1 MNNLGTFYTNLG
13 KTANK
18 HLNSFATTT
27 NSIGKAANTHLNSFA
42 TETAKAANS
51 FVNSTGK
58 ALNSGLNSGL
68 NTLNDLLPT
77 NSVPKNIS
85 AASASLGTAA
95 SSSFTFPVVLFI
107 VISLISIYFIIKHKS
122 TIMLSI
128 NNWIQELRSLFGLA
142 STPLVDPSVIPL
154 VNVTESPI
162 SPQQD
167 AQIAL
172 ALPSVTLPAAPAVPA
187 APTLPSI
194 PSAASIVNAVLPAG
208 NPEVFNVSKNE
219 FPYYDAEPLCE
230 ALGAQLATYDQV
242 KEAWS
247 KGADWCN
254 YGWVKGQAAVY
265 PTQQDT
271 WNRIQTGPE
280 ENRNSCGTVGLNG
293 GYFENPEMKFGV
305 NCFGIKPLQSEHDEE
320 ILMKKGA
327 IPHNVATLAIDKKVQ
342 EFKANATNM
351 GILPFNTKQW

>member
-13 KTANK
+13 KTANTHLNSLATGTNSIAK
-18 HLNSFATTT
+18 AANSGLNSFA
-27 NSIGKAANTHLNSFA
+27 SG
-42 TETAKAANS
+42 TAKAANS
-51 FVNSTGK
+51 FANSTSK
-58 ALNSGLNSGL
+58 AFNSGL
-68 NTLNDLLPT
+68 NTLSDLIPT
-77 NSVPKNIS
+77 NSLPKNVTVATT
-85 AASASLGTAA
+85 AASATA
-95 SSSFTFPVVLFI
+95 SSSFTFPIVLFI
-107 VISLISIYFIIKHKS
+107 IISLISIYFIIKHKS

-128 NNWIQELRSLFGLA
+128 NNWIQELRSLFGLT
-142 STPLVDPSVIPL
+142 STPLINPSVIPL

-162 SPQQD
+162 SPQED

-172 ALPSVTLPAAPAVPA
+172 TVPSITAPV
-187 APTLPSI
+187 PTLPSVAS
-194 PSAASIVNAVLPAG
+194 PASIVNAVLPAG
-208 NPEVFNVSKNE
+208 NPEVFNVSKND

-242 KEAWS
+242 KEAWT

-254 YGWVKGQAAVY
+254 YGWVKGQSAVY

-271 WNRIQTGPE
+271 WNKIQSGPE

-305 NCFGIKPLQSEHDEE
+305 NCFGIKPVQSEHDEE

-327 IPHNVATLAIDKKVQ
+327 IPHSVATLAIDKKVQ

-351 GILPFNTKQW
+351 GILPFNTKQWGD